1 MGCMKDSELE
11 FDRSVH
17 VIYSGRCREIL
28 RTLIE
33 KHYGKE
39 RLEEVW
45 EKVQKQ
51 YVSFLSGY
59 RTDLGGKKNF
69 HNGECGTYDCIAFFS
84 YWKVCR
90 DVTSFE
96 EIEKAYGD
104 LFLPSFAKL
113 SFVDCNRP
121 VFMRLL
127 NTAFRIS
134 AGKCAKWKDYDMRV
148 EPYRK
153 GEPVRYRFYSCPVAE
168 FAREHNLLDILP
180 ALCNADYAGM
190 ELIHARLVR
199 TKTCGKDDYCDY
211 TICGDRHP
219 YLCGHEEYRDGNGGR
234 WNR

>member
-1 MGCMKDSELE
+1 MNDSELE
-11 FDRSVH
+11 FDRNVH

-28 RTLIE
+28 RSLIE

-51 YVSFLSGY
+51 YVSFLAGY

-84 YWKVCR
+84 YYVVCR

-113 SFVDCNRP
+113 SFVDCNKP
-121 VFMRLL
+121 VFMSHEYRFPHLRKEMREVEGLRHEGGAIHKGRIHQIPLL
-127 NTAFRIS
+127 FMSRRRI
-134 AGKCAKWKDYDMRV
+134 
-148 EPYRK
+148 RK
-153 GEPVRYRFYSCPVAE
+153 GA
-168 FAREHNLLDILP
+168 
-180 ALCNADYAGM
+180 
-190 ELIHARLVR
+190 
-199 TKTCGKDDYCDY
+199 
-211 TICGDRHP
+211 
-219 YLCGHEEYRDGNGGR
+219 
-234 WNR
+234 